1 MFNLPK
7 KQQGK
12 NFTMKTSLDKMLRW
26 FCRKMTSNEFASVVL
41 IIHEILS
48 GKRSDFEFKPEEPER
63 TANYRKFAY
72 DLLPPLTKPP
82 ETTAAEPSDNW
93 RRLLAEHEERHG
105 RKLNPVRRK
114 EGGFE
119 VPEHAHCEHCGAPS
133 AYLYLNDGCKGNQI
147 RCKVCDKLSATHRTR
162 RESKAKYH
170 CPYCGSAL
178 YHWKDLG
185 TETIYKCPND
195 HCRHYQDSLARLTS
209 EERRKRSAN
218 PYDPNY
224 KLRYQYREY
233 HIDPKSVACARPESA
248 TKVDLRRIRNSFH
261 TAGLALAL
269 AINLALSSRMTK
281 QALKGLFGIDLSH
294 QSVINYMNASAAA
307 VAPWLDRTM
316 PKPTA
321 PSAGDETYI
330 IVESEWHY
338 TWFVIDSETRAIC
351 GWNISST
358 RGAEPALAT
367 LFNTFG
373 PPGSNPDVKY
383 VFIRDGLGSYDAAVA
398 AYNQMAGRTAIETKT
413 VVGLEDND
421 PVSAEFRN
429 FKQMIERLNRTYKFH
444 ARPRA
449 GFKDFDGA
457 VAMTALFV
465 AYYNHLRPHMSLK
478 NQVPMP
484 LPGLDGV
491 VSWPRQWE
499 LLLQLAA
506 A

>member
-1 MFNLPK
+1 
-7 KQQGK
+7 
-12 NFTMKTSLDKMLRW
+12 
-26 FCRKMTSNEFASVVL
+26 
-41 IIHEILS
+41 
-48 GKRSDFEFKPEEPER
+48 
-63 TANYRKFAY
+63 
-72 DLLPPLTKPP
+72 
-82 ETTAAEPSDNW
+82 
-93 RRLLAEHEERHG
+93 
-105 RKLNPVRRK
+105 
-114 EGGFE
+114 
-119 VPEHAHCEHCGAPS
+119 
-133 AYLYLNDGCKGNQI
+133 
-147 RCKVCDKLSATHRTR
+147 
-162 RESKAKYH
+162 
-170 CPYCGSAL
+170 
-178 YHWKDLG
+178 
-185 TETIYKCPND
+185 
-195 HCRHYQDSLARLTS
+195 
-209 EERRKRSAN
+209 
-218 PYDPNY
+218 
-224 KLRYQYREY
+224 
-233 HIDPKSVACARPESA
+233 
-248 TKVDLRRIRNSFH
+248 
-261 TAGLALAL
+261 
-269 AINLALSSRMTK
+269 
-281 QALKGLFGIDLSH
+281 
-294 QSVINYMNASAAA
+294 
-307 VAPWLDRTM
+307 M

-351 GWNISST
+351 GWNVSST

-465 AYYNHLRPHMSLK
+465 AYYNHLRP
-478 NQVPMP
+478 PIP
-484 LPGLDGV
+484 LPELDDV